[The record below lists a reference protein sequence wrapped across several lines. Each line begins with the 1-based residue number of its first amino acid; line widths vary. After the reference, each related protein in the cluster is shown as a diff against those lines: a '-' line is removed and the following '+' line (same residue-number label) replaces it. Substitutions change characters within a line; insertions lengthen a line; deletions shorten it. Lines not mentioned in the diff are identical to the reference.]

1 MKEARHSLRLL
12 RKSPLAMLGLG
23 IVVFFLFLAIFGQLL
38 APYAYYYN
46 PGERNSAPLTRPLVP
61 ANESARAFSGSG
73 WTNLQNLA
81 REDDEY
87 ATSKTVGDTLILRRF
102 DFDVSVYTEYITSVG
117 LWIQSNSTLGE
128 AGSYVNI
135 SVSWDNGV
143 NWSAPTP
150 TPLRFSDLDKAWFFY
165 DFTNVAPWNSTTLS
179 KFAVRLVH
187 ELDPRYSPSSPR
199 GVGVDVLLA
208 VVRFHGYYHILGT
221 TESGEDV
228 LTGVLL
234 GARISIR
241 IGLLVVGLTVLIG
254 AFLGAFSGYF
264 GGPMDELIMRVTD
277 IFLSIPGLILALA
290 VASALG
296 RSLDNVMLALVVVS
310 WPVYTRLVR
319 GQALSVRENAFIEAA
334 RASGAND
341 FQIVVRHILPNT
353 RAPILVQASLDVGT
367 IVLVAAGLSFLGLG
381 AQPGTPEW
389 GLMVSKGF
397 SFFPQNWWEVSFAGL
412 MIFLFTL
419 GFNLL
424 GDGARDILDPRL
436 RR

>member
-1 MKEARHSLRLL
+1 VKEARHSLRLL
-12 RKSPLAMLGLG
+12 KKSPLAMLGLG
-23 IVVFFLFLAIFGQLL
+23 IVVFFLFLAVFGPIL

-46 PGERNSAPLTRPLVP
+46 PGERNGAPLSRPLVT
-61 ANESARAFSGSG
+61 ANESARALSGSG
-73 WTNLQNLA
+73 WTNLQSLGVEN
-81 REDDEY
+81 DQY
-87 ATSKTVGDTLILRRF
+87 ATSQAVGDTLILRRF
-102 DFDVSVYTEYITSVG
+102 DFNVSVYTEYVASVG
-117 LWIQSNSTLGE
+117 IWIQENSTLGE
-128 AGSYVNI
+128 PGSYLNI

-143 NWSAPTP
+143 TWSATKR
-150 TPLRFSDLDKAWFFY
+150 TPLRFSDLDQAWFFY
-165 DFTNVAPWNSTTLS
+165 DFTNVAPWNRTTLS

-187 ELDPRYSPSSPR
+187 ELDPRYPPG
-199 GVGVDVLLA
+199 GVGVDLLLV
-208 VVRFHGYYHILGT
+208 VVRFQGYYHILGT

-290 VASALG
+290 VAAALG

-397 SFFPQNWWEVSFAGL
+397 GFFPQNWWEVSFAGL